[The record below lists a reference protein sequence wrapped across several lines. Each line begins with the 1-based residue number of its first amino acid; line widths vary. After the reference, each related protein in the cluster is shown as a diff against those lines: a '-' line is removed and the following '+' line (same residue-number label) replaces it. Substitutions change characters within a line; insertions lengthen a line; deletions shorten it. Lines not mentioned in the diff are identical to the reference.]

1 MTANQLRAVQNA
13 RPFKPFTLSLAD
25 GERVKVSHPE
35 LLLITPGGRTVVV
48 ATGDDSVRIIDLL
61 LVTEI
66 RVGNGTG
73 KRPKKRK

>member
-48 ATGDDSVRIIDLL
+48 ATGEDSIKIIDLL

-66 RVGNGTG
+66 EVGNGTG
-73 KRPKKRK
+73 KRPRKRK